1 MVKAVFSNNT
11 ELLRHLSAP
20 PMRRLDLDVN
30 VCSSGAEILDAVS
43 RSDPE
48 VAVLDAE
55 LPEVSGYEA
64 ARRIKASHPECRVVL
79 VMGRRLSA
87 PQMQEVAESGCD
99 EVLIVPV
106 TGDQLYDVIALQ
118 LGLPRRGSERYAIDL
133 AVVGHDGQRSIDG
146 RVSNLSVDGARLVLP
161 ESVAEGTELRLTIT
175 ADDVEAEP
183 LEIEARVVW
192 SQPREDSTVV
202 GASFEEV
209 SEAVRARL
217 SRLTQWEIV
226 EETERTRVVI
236 KGDITEATSFRDLMP
251 AMVGR
256 VDFDMSQVRYMNSLG
271 VREWVAFLRDIPVQ
285 GYEFHVCSIPF
296 VLQAS
301 MVKAVLGRGTV
312 ASFFAPYACEDC
324 DLQEERLLQ
333 SSTVLAADGLEP
345 PVFACPS
352 CAGPLILDDIAER
365 YLGFLRDAG
374 DEG

>member
-1 MVKAVFSNNT
+1 VAKAVFSNNT

-20 PMRRLDLDVN
+20 PIRRLGLEVE

-43 RSDPE
+43 RSDPH
-48 VAVLDAE
+48 VAMLDAE
-55 LPEVSGYEA
+55 LPEISGYEV

-87 PQMQEVAESGCD
+87 PQMQRVAESGCD
-99 EVLIVPV
+99 EVIIVPV

-118 LGLPRRGSERYAIDL
+118 LGLPRRGSERYGIDL
-133 AVVGHDGQRSIDG
+133 AVVTHDGERSIDG

-161 ESVAEGTELRLTIT
+161 EKVEEGTELRLTIT

-183 LEIEARVVW
+183 LEIRAKIVW

-202 GASFEEV
+202 GASFEDV
-209 SEAVRARL
+209 SAAVQARL

-226 EETERTRVVI
+226 EDTERTRVVI

-271 VREWVAFLRDIPVQ
+271 VREWVTFLRDIPVQ
-285 GYEFHVCSIPF
+285 GYEFHACSIPF

-301 MVKAVLGRGTV
+301 MVKAVLGRGSVT
-312 ASFFAPYACEDC
+312 SFFAPYHCEDC

-333 SSTVLAADGLEP
+333 SATILAAEDLEP
-345 PVFACPS
+345 PTFTCPS
-352 CAGPLILDDIAER
+352 CAGPLVLDDIAER
-365 YLGFLRDAG
+365 YFAFLSDPG
-374 DEG
+374 D